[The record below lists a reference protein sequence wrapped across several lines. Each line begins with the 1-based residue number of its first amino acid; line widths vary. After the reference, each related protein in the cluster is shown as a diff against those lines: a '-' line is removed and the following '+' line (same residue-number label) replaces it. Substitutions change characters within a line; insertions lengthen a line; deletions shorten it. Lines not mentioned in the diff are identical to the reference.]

1 LKLKPLPAVGAI
13 VNAAALGDVWHS
25 ALEKF
30 ARYWAYHHKLL
41 PEQMEFGGVT
51 AIVKE
56 VTFYHGGDQLYVL
69 ENLPGIWNEP
79 CLEPLRPETYHEHD
93 LH

>member
-1 LKLKPLPAVGAI
+1 MREPYKATFPEGSTVRVI
-13 VNAAALGDVWHS
+13 RRS